1 MVSLFVSCV
10 GGLMVSI
17 SMIVFTVDT
26 ILILE
31 GESRGMLGML
41 DVSSNYTKLG
51 RQLRSLK
58 D

>member
-1 MVSLFVSCV
+1 
-10 GGLMVSI
+10 MVSI